1 MTTTRAHPK
10 SCRRF
15 FGSDSGKKGTRLYTH
30 STNDDT
36 LPRLLEVDSVSSAL
50 EKIPAITRKTKRETL
65 LRHIRQ
71 HRYMYLLLLP
81 AAVYYVTF
89 KYIPI
94 YGMIMAFQDF
104 KPARGFSGS
113 EWVGFEHFQRLFA
126 ARDFWR
132 VFRNTFII
140 SGYKLLLAIPL
151 PIILALLLNEVSNR
165 AFKRTIQTL
174 IYLPRFLSW
183 IVVSGIVYNLTR
195 VQGGLVNGI
204 IEAFGGEPIVF
215 MADSRYFRPLL
226 ALTDAWKMT
235 GWRTIIYLAALSGIN
250 PQLYESA
257 QIDGA
262 NRWRQTIHI
271 TLPSI
276 AEVIAIILIIS
287 VGDIMRIGFEQVFAM
302 YNPAVYEVADIFQT
316 YVYRI
321 GLLNAQYSYAAA
333 IGIFNAV
340 VAFVV
345 VVTVNK
351 AAKMLGTQG
360 MF

>member
-1 MTTTRAHPK
+1 MKRHDDSQRSGRLAVTQPAHP
-10 SCRRF
+10 
-15 FGSDSGKKGTRLYTH
+15 
-30 STNDDT
+30 
-36 LPRLLEVDSVSSAL
+36 SAL
-50 EKIPAITRKTKRETL
+50 EEIPLVIRETNRGTF
-65 LRHIRQ
+65 LRHVLK
-71 HRYMYLLLLP
+71 HRYLYLLLLP
-81 AAVYYVTF
+81 AALYYVTF
-89 KYIPI
+89 KYLPI

-104 KPARGFSGS
+104 KPVKGFFGS
-113 EWVGFEHFQRLFA
+113 SWVGLEHFQRLFA

-140 SGYKLLLAIPL
+140 SFYKLLLAIPL

-165 AFKRTIQTL
+165 AFKRSIQTI

-204 IEAFGGEPIVF
+204 IQAFGGEPIVF
-215 MADSRYFRPLL
+215 LADDRYFRALL
-226 ALTDAWKMT
+226 AITDAWMMT
-235 GWRTIIYLAALSGIN
+235 GWRTIIYLAALSGVN
-250 PQLYESA
+250 PELYETA

-262 NRWRQTIHI
+262 NRWKQTIHI

-276 AEVIAIILIIS
+276 KEVIAIILIIS
-287 VGDIMRIGFEQVFAM
+287 VGDIMRIGFEQVIAM

-316 YVYRI
+316 YVFRI

-340 VAFVV
+340 VAFVAV
-345 VVTVNK
+345 VAVNK

>member
-1 MTTTRAHPK
+1 MPMKRHDDSQRSGRLAVTQPAHP
-10 SCRRF
+10 
-15 FGSDSGKKGTRLYTH
+15 G
-30 STNDDT
+30 
-36 LPRLLEVDSVSSAL
+36 AL
-50 EKIPAITRKTKRETL
+50 EEIPLVIRETNRGTF
-65 LRHIRQ
+65 LRHVLK
-71 HRYMYLLLLP
+71 HRYLYLLLLP
-81 AAVYYVTF
+81 AAVYYVAF
-89 KYIPI
+89 KYLPI
-94 YGMIMAFQDF
+94 YGMVMAFQDF
-104 KPARGFSGS
+104 KPVKGFLGS
-113 EWVGFEHFQRLFA
+113 SWVGLEHFQRLFA

-140 SGYKLLLAIPL
+140 SFYKLLLAIPL

-165 AFKRTIQTL
+165 AFKRSIQTI

-204 IEAFGGEPIVF
+204 IQAFGGEPIVF
-215 MADSRYFRPLL
+215 LADDRYFRALL
-226 ALTDAWKMT
+226 AITDAWMMT
-235 GWRTIIYLAALSGIN
+235 GWRTIIYLAALSGVN
-250 PQLYESA
+250 PELYETA

-262 NRWRQTIHI
+262 NRWKQTIHI

-276 AEVIAIILIIS
+276 KEVIAIILIIS
-287 VGDIMRIGFEQVFAM
+287 VGDIMRIGFEQVIAM

-316 YVYRI
+316 YVFRI

-340 VAFVV
+340 VAFVAV
-345 VVTVNK
+345 VAVNK

>member
-1 MTTTRAHPK
+1 MPMQRHDDSQRSGRLAVTQLGHP
-10 SCRRF
+10 
-15 FGSDSGKKGTRLYTH
+15 
-30 STNDDT
+30 
-36 LPRLLEVDSVSSAL
+36 SAI
-50 EKIPAITRKTKRETL
+50 EEIPLVIRETNRGTF
-65 LRHIRQ
+65 LRHVLK
-71 HRYMYLLLLP
+71 HRYLYLLLLP
-81 AAVYYVTF
+81 AAVYYVAF
-89 KYIPI
+89 KYLPI
-94 YGMIMAFQDF
+94 YGMVMAFQDF
-104 KPARGFSGS
+104 KPVKGFFGS
-113 EWVGFEHFQRLFA
+113 SWVGLEHFQRLFA

-140 SGYKLLLAIPL
+140 SFYKLLLAIPL

-165 AFKRTIQTL
+165 AFKRSIQTI

-195 VQGGLVNGI
+195 VQGGLVNEI
-204 IEAFGGEPIVF
+204 IQALGAEPIVF
-215 MADSRYFRPLL
+215 LADDRYFRPLL
-226 ALTDAWKMT
+226 AITDAWVMT
-235 GWRTIIYLAALSGIN
+235 GWRTIIYLAALSGVS
-250 PQLYESA
+250 PELYETA

-262 NRWRQTIHI
+262 NRWQQTIHI

-276 AEVIAIILIIS
+276 KEVIAIILIIS
-287 VGDIMRIGFEQVFAM
+287 VGDIMRIGFEQVIAM

-316 YVYRI
+316 YVFRI

-340 VAFVV
+340 VALVAVV
-345 VVTVNK
+345 AVNK

>member
-1 MTTTRAHPK
+1 M
-10 SCRRF
+10 S
-15 FGSDSGKKGTRLYTH
+15 
-30 STNDDT
+30 N
-36 LPRLLEVDSVSSAL
+36 AL
-50 EKIPAITRKTKRETL
+50 EKIPLVITETNRGTF
-65 LRHIRQ
+65 LRHVLK
-71 HRYMYLLLLP
+71 HRYLYLLLLP

-89 KYIPI
+89 KYLPI

-104 KPARGFSGS
+104 KPVKGFLGS
-113 EWVGFEHFQRLFA
+113 SWVGLEHFQRLFA

-140 SGYKLLLAIPL
+140 SFYKLLLAIPL

-165 AFKRTIQTL
+165 AFKRSIQTI

-204 IEAFGGEPIVF
+204 IQAFGGEPIVF
-215 MADSRYFRPLL
+215 LADDRYFRALL
-226 ALTDAWKMT
+226 AITDAWMMT
-235 GWRTIIYLAALSGIN
+235 GWRTIIYLAALSGVN
-250 PQLYESA
+250 PELYESA

-262 NRWRQTIHI
+262 NRWQQTIHI

-276 AEVIAIILIIS
+276 KEVIAIILIIS
-287 VGDIMRIGFEQVFAM
+287 VGDIMRIGFEQVIAM

-316 YVYRI
+316 YVFRI

-340 VAFVV
+340 VALVAVV
-345 VVTVNK
+345 AVNK

>member
-1 MTTTRAHPK
+1 MQRHDDSQRSGRLAVTQPAHP
-10 SCRRF
+10 
-15 FGSDSGKKGTRLYTH
+15 
-30 STNDDT
+30 
-36 LPRLLEVDSVSSAL
+36 SAL
-50 EKIPAITRKTKRETL
+50 EEIPLVIRETNRGTF
-65 LRHIRQ
+65 LRHVLK
-71 HRYMYLLLLP
+71 HRYLYLLLLP
-81 AAVYYVTF
+81 AAVYYVAF
-89 KYIPI
+89 KYLPI
-94 YGMIMAFQDF
+94 YGMVMAFQDF
-104 KPARGFSGS
+104 KPVKGFLGS
-113 EWVGFEHFQRLFA
+113 SWVGLEHFQRLFA

-140 SGYKLLLAIPL
+140 SFYKLLLAIPL

-165 AFKRTIQTL
+165 AFKRSIQTI

-204 IEAFGGEPIVF
+204 IQAFGGEPIVF
-215 MADSRYFRPLL
+215 LADDRYFRALL
-226 ALTDAWKMT
+226 AITDAWMMT
-235 GWRTIIYLAALSGIN
+235 GWRTIIYLAALSGVN
-250 PQLYESA
+250 PELYETA

-262 NRWRQTIHI
+262 NRWQQTIHI

-276 AEVIAIILIIS
+276 KEVIAIILIIS
-287 VGDIMRIGFEQVFAM
+287 VGDIMRIGFEQVIAM

-316 YVYRI
+316 YVFRI

-340 VAFVV
+340 VAFVAV
-345 VVTVNK
+345 VAVNK

>member
-1 MTTTRAHPK
+1 MQRHDDSQRSGRLAVTQLQHP
-10 SCRRF
+10 
-15 FGSDSGKKGTRLYTH
+15 
-30 STNDDT
+30 
-36 LPRLLEVDSVSSAL
+36 SAI
-50 EKIPAITRKTKRETL
+50 EEIPLVIRETNRGTF
-65 LRHIRQ
+65 LRHVLK
-71 HRYMYLLLLP
+71 HRYLYLLLLP
-81 AAVYYVTF
+81 AAVYYVAF
-89 KYIPI
+89 KYLPI
-94 YGMIMAFQDF
+94 YGMVMAFQDF
-104 KPARGFSGS
+104 KPVKGFLGS
-113 EWVGFEHFQRLFA
+113 SWVGLEHFQRLFA

-140 SGYKLLLAIPL
+140 SFYKLLLAIPL

-165 AFKRTIQTL
+165 AFKRSIQTI

-204 IEAFGGEPIVF
+204 IQAFGGEPIVF
-215 MADSRYFRPLL
+215 LADDRYFRALL
-226 ALTDAWKMT
+226 AITDAWMMT
-235 GWRTIIYLAALSGIN
+235 GWRTIIYLAALSGVN
-250 PQLYESA
+250 PELYETA

-262 NRWRQTIHI
+262 NRWQQTIHI

-276 AEVIAIILIIS
+276 KEVIAIILIIS
-287 VGDIMRIGFEQVFAM
+287 VGDIMRIGFEQVIAM

-316 YVYRI
+316 YVFRI

-340 VAFVV
+340 VAFVAV
-345 VVTVNK
+345 VAVNK

>member
-1 MTTTRAHPK
+1 MKRHDDSQRSGRLAVTQPAHP
-10 SCRRF
+10 
-15 FGSDSGKKGTRLYTH
+15 
-30 STNDDT
+30 
-36 LPRLLEVDSVSSAL
+36 SAL
-50 EKIPAITRKTKRETL
+50 EEIPLVIRETNRGTF
-65 LRHIRQ
+65 LRHVLK
-71 HRYMYLLLLP
+71 HRYLYLLLLP
-81 AAVYYVTF
+81 AALYYVTF
-89 KYIPI
+89 KYLPI

-104 KPARGFSGS
+104 KPVKGFFGS
-113 EWVGFEHFQRLFA
+113 SWVGLEHFQRLFA

-140 SGYKLLLAIPL
+140 SFYKLLLAIPL

-165 AFKRTIQTL
+165 AFKRSIQTI

-183 IVVSGIVYNLTR
+183 IVVSGIIYNLTR

-204 IEAFGGEPIVF
+204 IQAFGGEPIVF
-215 MADSRYFRPLL
+215 LADDRYFRALL
-226 ALTDAWKMT
+226 AITDAWMMT
-235 GWRTIIYLAALSGIN
+235 GWRTIIYLAALSGVN
-250 PQLYESA
+250 PELYETA

-262 NRWRQTIHI
+262 NRWKQTIHI

-276 AEVIAIILIIS
+276 KEVIAIILIIS
-287 VGDIMRIGFEQVFAM
+287 VGDIMRIGFEQVIAM

-316 YVYRI
+316 YVFRI

-340 VAFVV
+340 VAFVAV
-345 VVTVNK
+345 VAVNK

>member
-1 MTTTRAHPK
+1 MPMKRHDDSQRSGRLAVTQPAHP
-10 SCRRF
+10 
-15 FGSDSGKKGTRLYTH
+15 
-30 STNDDT
+30 
-36 LPRLLEVDSVSSAL
+36 SAL
-50 EKIPAITRKTKRETL
+50 EEIPLVIRETNRGTF
-65 LRHIRQ
+65 LRHVLK
-71 HRYMYLLLLP
+71 HRYLYLLLLP
-81 AAVYYVTF
+81 AALYYVTF
-89 KYIPI
+89 KYLPI

-104 KPARGFSGS
+104 KPVKGFFGS
-113 EWVGFEHFQRLFA
+113 SWVGLEHFQRLFA

-140 SGYKLLLAIPL
+140 SFYKLLLAIPL

-165 AFKRTIQTL
+165 AFKRSIQTI

-204 IEAFGGEPIVF
+204 IQAFGGEPIVF
-215 MADSRYFRPLL
+215 LADDRYFRALL
-226 ALTDAWKMT
+226 AITDAWMMT
-235 GWRTIIYLAALSGIN
+235 GWRTIIYLAALSGVN
-250 PQLYESA
+250 PELYETA

-262 NRWRQTIHI
+262 NRWQQTIHI

-276 AEVIAIILIIS
+276 KEVIAIILIIS
-287 VGDIMRIGFEQVFAM
+287 VGDIMRIGFEQVIAM

-316 YVYRI
+316 YVFRI

-340 VAFVV
+340 VAFVAV
-345 VVTVNK
+345 VAVNK

>member
-1 MTTTRAHPK
+1 MKRHDDSQRSGRLAVPQPAHP
-10 SCRRF
+10 
-15 FGSDSGKKGTRLYTH
+15 
-30 STNDDT
+30 
-36 LPRLLEVDSVSSAL
+36 SAL
-50 EKIPAITRKTKRETL
+50 EEIPLVIRETNRGTF
-65 LRHIRQ
+65 LRHVLK
-71 HRYMYLLLLP
+71 HRYLYLLLLP
-81 AAVYYVTF
+81 AALYYVTF
-89 KYIPI
+89 KYLPI

-104 KPARGFSGS
+104 KPVKGFFGS
-113 EWVGFEHFQRLFA
+113 SWVGLEHFQRLFA

-140 SGYKLLLAIPL
+140 SFYKLLLAIPL

-165 AFKRTIQTL
+165 AFKRSIQTI

-204 IEAFGGEPIVF
+204 IQAFGGEPIVF
-215 MADSRYFRPLL
+215 LADDRYFRALL
-226 ALTDAWKMT
+226 AITDAWMMT
-235 GWRTIIYLAALSGIN
+235 GWRTIIYLAALSGVN
-250 PQLYESA
+250 PELYETA

-262 NRWRQTIHI
+262 NRWKQTIHI

-276 AEVIAIILIIS
+276 KEVIAIILIIS
-287 VGDIMRIGFEQVFAM
+287 VGDIMRIGFEQVIAM

-316 YVYRI
+316 YVFRI

-340 VAFVV
+340 VAFVAV
-345 VVTVNK
+345 VAVNK

>member
-1 MTTTRAHPK
+1 MPMKRHDDSQRSGRLAVPQPAHP
-10 SCRRF
+10 
-15 FGSDSGKKGTRLYTH
+15 
-30 STNDDT
+30 
-36 LPRLLEVDSVSSAL
+36 SAL
-50 EKIPAITRKTKRETL
+50 EEIPLVIRETNRGTF
-65 LRHIRQ
+65 LRHVLK
-71 HRYMYLLLLP
+71 HRYLYLLLLP
-81 AAVYYVTF
+81 AALYYVTF
-89 KYIPI
+89 KYLPI

-104 KPARGFSGS
+104 KPVKGFFGS
-113 EWVGFEHFQRLFA
+113 SWVGLEHFQRLFA

-140 SGYKLLLAIPL
+140 SFYKLLLAIPL

-165 AFKRTIQTL
+165 AFKRSIQTI

-204 IEAFGGEPIVF
+204 IQAFGGEPIVF
-215 MADSRYFRPLL
+215 LADDRYFRALL
-226 ALTDAWKMT
+226 AITDAWMMT
-235 GWRTIIYLAALSGIN
+235 GWRTIIYLAALSGVN
-250 PQLYESA
+250 PELYETA

-262 NRWRQTIHI
+262 NRWKQTIHI

-276 AEVIAIILIIS
+276 KEVIAIILIIS
-287 VGDIMRIGFEQVFAM
+287 VGDIMRIGFEQVIAM

-316 YVYRI
+316 YVFRI

-340 VAFVV
+340 VAFVAV
-345 VVTVNK
+345 VAVNK